1 MLSRQFHRHLMV
13 ATDVEL
19 AAEIQTTTDPE
30 AHDALTST
38 AHDAL
43 TSTIR
48 QREDY
53 HHAIDLIGA
62 LR

>member
-13 ATDVEL
+13 ATDADL

-30 AHDALTST
+30 AHDALS
-38 AHDAL
+38 
-43 TSTIR
+43 STIR
-48 QREDY
+48 EREDY

-62 LR
+62 FR